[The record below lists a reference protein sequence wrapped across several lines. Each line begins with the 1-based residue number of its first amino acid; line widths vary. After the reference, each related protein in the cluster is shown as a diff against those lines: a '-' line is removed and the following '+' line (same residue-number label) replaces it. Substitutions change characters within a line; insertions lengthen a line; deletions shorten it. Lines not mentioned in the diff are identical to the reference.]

1 MEINFGIIYIAEK
14 GFYIDKKN
22 NNKKIY
28 LCKSISEDRNTNF
41 FKDKNFWKNLLN
53 YQINKIIN
61 NYTNKALNE
70 EMQNSKNEINNIKN
84 LTDTVKYIIDLGTGA
99 RNLSRLREKKE
110 KEILKKELLKII
122 KDFVIHFNNFN
133 LDMVYINDIIME
145 ISNIYQLENEEISF
159 LICLINSNMYTIK
172 AYDKK
177 VDIK

>member
-1 MEINFGIIYIAEK
+1 
-14 GFYIDKKN
+14 
-22 NNKKIY
+22 
-28 LCKSISEDRNTNF
+28 
-41 FKDKNFWKNLLN
+41 
-53 YQINKIIN
+53 
-61 NYTNKALNE
+61 
-70 EMQNSKNEINNIKN
+70 MQNSKNEINNIKN

-122 KDFVIHFNNFN
+122 KDFVIHLNNFN

-145 ISNIYQLENEEISF
+145 ISNIYQLENDEISF

-177 VDIK
+177 LDNNKHINNDRDKSNTNITSKKYLFTNKIIYTNNSKLKHLLLILNSCFMFLEQKDYINIQSLNKFFYK